1 MAKSVEEL
9 KVWQRSNELNVAVTA
24 IIGNAGFRRDRR
36 LKDQIVDAAD
46 SIVSNIAEGF
56 EQPTDRA
63 FARYL
68 YISKASNG
76 EVRAR
81 LHIARNRRDIDDH
94 EFQPCYRLSVEVGK
108 MLTEFIKYLTKSD
121 RRNRGLGSSDDD

>member
-9 KVWQRSNELNVAVTA
+9 KVWPRSNERNVAVTV
-24 IIGNAGFRRDRR
+24 IIGNAGFRWDRR
-36 LKDQIVDAAD
+36 PRVQFLDAAD

-63 FARYL
+63 FARYP
-68 YISKASNG
+68 YIAKSSNG

-81 LHIARNRRDIDDH
+81 LHIARNRRQIDDP
-94 EFQPCYRLSVEVGK
+94 EFHTCHRLSV
-108 MLTEFIKYLTKSD
+108 KSAK
-121 RRNRGLGSSDDD
+121 